1 MTNTLTIDQLQELLQ
16 IQKEFDDRIKT
27 KNPKDT
33 HKAYVEEFF
42 EWYNTIEPFKNWK
55 KIKGKPIEE
64 QLDELSDMLAFALS
78 YVLMNESYEE
88 SETYF
93 CKMPELTNQYSF
105 LAKLHKVI
113 SVTEYHK
120 LNKLHERTGDLE
132 INHILDLL
140 IDVELVL
147 PFQIA
152 VEYYSIDQLI
162 DAYKKKMKRNHER
175 QDGTADAGKGY
186 V

>member
-16 IQKEFDDRIKT
+16 IQKEFDDRIET

-55 KIKGKPIEE
+55 KLKGKPIEE

-78 YVLMNESYEE
+78 YVLMTESYEE

-162 DAYKKKMKRNHER
+162 DAYKKKIKRNHER
-175 QDGTADAGKGY
+175 QDGTADVGKGY

>member
-1 MTNTLTIDQLQELLQ
+1 MTNTLTVEQLQELLQ
-16 IQKEFDDRIKT
+16 IQKEFDDRIET
-27 KNPKDT
+27 KNPEDT
-33 HKAYVEEFF
+33 HKAFVEEFF

-55 KIKGKPIEE
+55 KNKGKPIEL
-64 QLDELSDMLAFALS
+64 QLDELSDMLAFGLS
-78 YVLMNESYEE
+78 YALMTESYEE
-88 SETYF
+88 PTTYF
-93 CKMPELTNQYSF
+93 CKMPELANQYSF

-113 SVTEYHK
+113 SVTEYRNQ
-120 LNKLHERTGDLE
+120 NKHYERTGDLE

-140 IDVELVL
+140 NDVELII

-162 DAYKKKMKRNHER
+162 DAYKKKMEHNHLR
-175 QDGTADAGKGY
+175 QDGTADQGKGY